1 MWRVRL
7 AKIAEEKEISVDHE
21 KIISVSKM
29 SALIEEWIHKER
41 DRAIMK
47 RRFCDGIIIIII
59 IIIYAQIAEEF
70 DMSERQ
76 IKRICYENFEKLIN
90 HM

>member
-1 MWRVRL
+1 MT
-7 AKIAEEKEISVDHE
+7 KNPTISTSE
-21 KIISVSKM
+21 L
-29 SALIEEWIHKER
+29 SALIDEWIIKER
-41 DRAIMK
+41 DRAITK
-47 RRFCDGIIIIII
+47 RRFCDGII
-59 IIIYAQIAEEF
+59 YAKIAEEF

>member
-1 MWRVRL
+1 MT
-7 AKIAEEKEISVDHE
+7 KNPNISTSE
-21 KIISVSKM
+21 LST
-29 SALIEEWIHKER
+29 LIDEWIHNER
-41 DRAIMK
+41 NRAIMK
-47 RRFCDGIIIIII
+47 RRFCDG
-59 IIIYAQIAEEF
+59 IIYAQIAEEF

>member
-1 MWRVRL
+1 L
-7 AKIAEEKEISVDHE
+7 AKIAEEKEMSVDHE

-29 SALIEEWIHKER
+29 SALIEEWIHNER
-41 DRAIMK
+41 NRAIMK
-47 RRFCDGIIIIII
+47 RRFCDG
-59 IIIYAQIAEEF
+59 IIYAQIAEEF

>member
-1 MWRVRL
+1 MS
-7 AKIAEEKEISVDHE
+7 ADEHGISVQE
-21 KIISVSKM
+21 M
-29 SALIEEWIHKER
+29 AELIDNWIYNER
-41 DRAIMK
+41 NRAIMK
-47 RRFCDGIIIIII
+47 RRFCDGIIF
-59 IIIYAQIAEEF
+59 AQIAEEF

>member
-1 MWRVRL
+1 M
-7 AKIAEEKEISVDHE
+7 SVDHE

-29 SALIEEWIHKER
+29 SALIEEWIYNER
-41 DRAIMK
+41 NRAIMK
-47 RRFCDGIIIIII
+47 RRFCDGII
-59 IIIYAQIAEEF
+59 YSQIAEEF

>member
-1 MWRVRL
+1 MT
-7 AKIAEEKEISVDHE
+7 KQNDISNEKLS
-21 KIISVSKM
+21 S
-29 SALIEEWIHKER
+29 LIDEWIHNER
-41 DRAIMK
+41 NRAITK
-47 RRFCDGIIIIII
+47 RRFCDG
-59 IIIYAQIAEEF
+59 IIYAQIAEEF

>member
-1 MWRVRL
+1 MN
-7 AKIAEEKEISVDHE
+7 AERNIST
-21 KIISVSKM
+21 SKL
-29 SALIEEWIHKER
+29 STLIQEWIHNER
-41 DRAIMK
+41 NRAIMK
-47 RRFCDGIIIIII
+47 RRFCDGIIF
-59 IIIYAQIAEEF
+59 AQIAEEF

>member
-1 MWRVRL
+1 MT
-7 AKIAEEKEISVDHE
+7 KQNDISNEKL
-21 KIISVSKM
+21 
-29 SALIEEWIHKER
+29 SALIDEWIHNER
-41 DRAIMK
+41 NRAIMK
-47 RRFCDGIIIIII
+47 RRFCDGII
-59 IIIYAQIAEEF
+59 YAHIAEEF

>member
-1 MWRVRL
+1 MPDVQWNW
-7 AKIAEEKEISVDHE
+7 KAEITEEEEMSVDHE

-47 RRFCDGIIIIII
+47 RRFCDGII
-59 IIIYAQIAEEF
+59 YAQIAEEF

>member
-1 MWRVRL
+1 MT
-7 AKIAEEKEISVDHE
+7 KNPNISTSE
-21 KIISVSKM
+21 L
-29 SALIEEWIHKER
+29 SALIDEWIFKER

-47 RRFCDGIIIIII
+47 RRFCDGIIF
-59 IIIYAQIAEEF
+59 AQIAEEF

-76 IKRICYENFEKLIN
+76 IKRICYENFDKLIN

>member
-1 MWRVRL
+1 MRRGW
-7 AKIAEEKEISVDHE
+7 KSTKQMTKQNDISNEKL
-21 KIISVSKM
+21 
-29 SALIEEWIHKER
+29 SALIDEWIHNER
-41 DRAIMK
+41 NRAIIK
-47 RRFCDGIIIIII
+47 RRFCDG
-59 IIIYAQIAEEF
+59 IIYAQIAEEF

>member
-1 MWRVRL
+1 MPDVQWNW
-7 AKIAEEKEISVDHE
+7 KAEITEEEEMSVDHE

-29 SALIEEWIHKER
+29 SALIEEWIYNER
-41 DRAIMK
+41 NRAIMK
-47 RRFCDGIIIIII
+47 RRFCDG
-59 IIIYAQIAEEF
+59 IIYAQIAEEF

>member
-1 MWRVRL
+1 MNARNN
-7 AKIAEEKEISVDHE
+7 IS
-21 KIISVSKM
+21 ISEL
-29 SALIEEWIHKER
+29 SALIDEWIFKER

-47 RRFCDGIIIIII
+47 RRFCDG
-59 IIIYAQIAEEF
+59 IIYAQIAEEF

>member
-1 MWRVRL
+1 MT
-7 AKIAEEKEISVDHE
+7 KNPNISTSE
-21 KIISVSKM
+21 LSV
-29 SALIEEWIHKER
+29 LIDEWIYKER
-41 DRAIMK
+41 NRAIMK
-47 RRFCDGIIIIII
+47 RRFCDGIIF
-59 IIIYAQIAEEF
+59 AQIAEEF

>member
-1 MWRVRL
+1 MT
-7 AKIAEEKEISVDHE
+7 KNPNISTSE
-21 KIISVSKM
+21 L
-29 SALIEEWIHKER
+29 SAFIQEWIHNER
-41 DRAIMK
+41 NRAIMK
-47 RRFCDGIIIIII
+47 RRFCDGIIF
-59 IIIYAQIAEEF
+59 AQIAEEF

>member
-1 MWRVRL
+1 MPDVQWNW
-7 AKIAEEKEISVDHE
+7 KAEITEEEEMSVDHE
-21 KIISVSKM
+21 QIISVSKM

-47 RRFCDGIIIIII
+47 RRFCDGII
-59 IIIYAQIAEEF
+59 YAQIAEEF

>member
-1 MWRVRL
+1 M
-7 AKIAEEKEISVDHE
+7 SVDHE

-29 SALIEEWIHKER
+29 SALIEEWIHNER
-41 DRAIMK
+41 NRAIMK
-47 RRFCDGIIIIII
+47 RRFCDG
-59 IIIYAQIAEEF
+59 IIYAQIAEEF

>member
-1 MWRVRL
+1 M
-7 AKIAEEKEISVDHE
+7 SVDHE

-29 SALIEEWIHKER
+29 SALIEEWIYNER
-41 DRAIMK
+41 NRAIMK
-47 RRFCDGIIIIII
+47 RRFCDG
-59 IIIYAQIAEEF
+59 IIYAQIAEEF

>member
-1 MWRVRL
+1 MPSMRRRWKGTKL
-7 AKIAEEKEISVDHE
+7 MTKQNDISNDR
-21 KIISVSKM
+21 M
-29 SALIEEWIHKER
+29 FALIDEWIHKER

-47 RRFCDGIIIIII
+47 RRFCDG
-59 IIIYAQIAEEF
+59 IIYAQIAEEF

>member
-1 MWRVRL
+1 MN
-7 AKIAEEKEISVDHE
+7 AGYKISTSELST
-21 KIISVSKM
+21 
-29 SALIEEWIHKER
+29 LIEEWIHNER
-41 DRAIMK
+41 NRAIMK
-47 RRFCDGIIIIII
+47 RRFCDG
-59 IIIYAQIAEEF
+59 IIYAQIAEEF